1 MIKMIAMG
9 VWGCLVALGTLMLS
23 VKVNAVNPDISEA
36 SAPVVEEVSSGQT
49 EVISV
54 PILVEGVVQGYIISQ
69 LTYLIDKKVEK
80 DVSLPLSVLIN
91 DAIFK
96 CFWDSYSDVRA
107 VEKIKFETV
116 KKQIID
122 EVNQHFPT
130 PVVKDLL
137 VKQFNYLPAD
147 QIRDMKH
154 TG

>member
-9 VWGCLVALGTLMLS
+9 VWGCLVALSTLMLS
-23 VKVNAVNPDISEA
+23 VKVNAVNPNISKV
-36 SAPVVEEVSSGQT
+36 SAPVAEEISPGQT

-54 PILVEGVVQGYIISQ
+54 PILVEGSVQGYIISQ
-69 LTYLIDKKVEK
+69 LTYLIDKKVEQEM
-80 DVSLPLSVLIN
+80 SFPLGVLIN

-96 CFWDSYSDVRA
+96 CFWGSYSDVRA

-130 PVVKDLL
+130 PVLKDLL

-147 QIRDMKH
+147 KVRDMNH
-154 TG
+154 A